1 MACAAPASLFY
12 EMTTSDSAASAS
24 ELTPST
30 SREALD
36 ERIAALES
44 ENLKL
49 RGLAEH
55 HSASISHLT
64 HELRTPLTSI
74 LGFAEIM
81 LSQERLTDPQ
91 RNFCERI
98 ESSAKQ
104 LQRTLN
110 QLSELSRA
118 IASPDSNQP

>member
-1 MACAAPASLFY
+1 MRSSESRAS
-12 EMTTSDSAASAS
+12 TS
-24 ELTPST
+24 ELTSST
-30 SREALD
+30 GREALD
-36 ERIAALES
+36 ERIAALET

-49 RGLAEH
+49 RSLAEH
-55 HSASISHLT
+55 HSASIAHLT

-81 LSQERLTDPQ
+81 LSQEKLTDAQ

-98 ESSAKQ
+98 QNSAQQ
-104 LQRTLN
+104 LQRSLN

-118 IASPDSNQP
+118 IGSPDSNRP

>member
-1 MACAAPASLFY
+1 MA
-12 EMTTSDSAASAS
+12 TSDSAASAS
-24 ELTPST
+24 ELTSST
-30 SREALD
+30 SSKALD

-49 RGLAEH
+49 RSLAEH

-81 LSQERLTDPQ
+81 LSQEKLTDAQ

-98 ESSAKQ
+98 QNSAQQ
-104 LQRTLN
+104 LQRSLN

-118 IASPDSNQP
+118 IGSPDSNQP

>member
-1 MACAAPASLFY
+1 MAS
-12 EMTTSDSAASAS
+12 SDSAASAS
-24 ELTPST
+24 DLTPSP

-55 HSASISHLT
+55 HSASISHLI

-81 LSQERLTDPQ
+81 LSQEKLTDAQ

-98 ESSAKQ
+98 ENSAKQ

-110 QLSELSRA
+110 QLSEVSRA